1 MSGETAQ
8 RQGEGEVGDLGAAR
22 LARLGNDSL
31 QERVYQELRKAISS
45 GRFASGEAVTIR
57 GLAEM
62 LGTSPMPVREAVR
75 RLVQDRSL
83 EMLPNRSMRVPV
95 MSSARFLQLTDAR
108 AVIEGHAAFRAAEL
122 MTPEAFSAIRAANE
136 RMGLAI
142 GQLDVTAVVDANRE
156 FHFEIYKASRSEVLL
171 SVIDTLWQQSG
182 PYLAVLL
189 RALSATP
196 EALPSVGFGHHFELI
211 SAFASR
217 EPAAARKAMD
227 NDIRDAADW
236 YVNHGEAAAAAM
248 PRSD

>member
-1 MSGETAQ
+1 MAGRAAAGQ
-8 RQGEGEVGDLGAAR
+8 NEGEVSDLGTAR

-31 QERVYQELRKAISS
+31 QERVYQELRRAISS
-45 GRFASGEAVTIR
+45 GRYASGEVVTIR

-95 MSSARFLQLTDAR
+95 MSSERFLQLTDAR
-108 AVIEGHAAFRAAEL
+108 AVIEGHAALRAAEA
-122 MTPEAFSAIRAANE
+122 MTDPAFSAIRAANE

-142 GQLDVTAVVDANRE
+142 RQLDVTAVVDANRE
-156 FHFEIYKASRSEVLL
+156 FHFEIYKASGSEVLL

-196 EALPSVGFGHHFELI
+196 EALPTVGFGHHFDLLA
-211 SAFASR
+211 AFGAR
-217 EPAAARKAMD
+217 NAEAARKAMD
-227 NDIRDAADW
+227 DDIRDAADW
-236 YVNHGEAAAAAM
+236 YVNHGTAAAGQ
-248 PRSD
+248 

>member
-1 MSGETAQ
+1 MAGRATIAERDGEI
-8 RQGEGEVGDLGAAR
+8 RDIGEAR

-31 QERVYQELRKAISS
+31 QERVYRELRTAISG
-45 GRFASGEAVTIR
+45 GRFTSGEVVTIR

-95 MSSARFLQLTDAR
+95 MSSERFLQLTDAR
-108 AVIEGHAAFRAAEL
+108 AVIEGHAAFRAAEA
-122 MTPEAFSAIRAANE
+122 MNDRAFGAIRAANE
-136 RMGLAI
+136 RMGVAI
-142 GQLDVTAVVDANRE
+142 RQLDVVGVVDANRE
-156 FHFEIYKASRSEVLL
+156 FHFEIYKASGSEVLL

-196 EALPSVGFGHHFELI
+196 EALPTVGFGHHFDLLA
-211 SAFASR
+211 AFGSGDA
-217 EPAAARKAMD
+217 AAARKAMD
-227 NDIRDAADW
+227 DDIRDAADW
-236 YVNHGEAAAAAM
+236 YVSHGVAAAGQQQ
-248 PRSD
+248 S

>member
-1 MSGETAQ
+1 MAGEAAD
-8 RQGEGEVGDLGAAR
+8 RQVEGEVRDLGAAR
-22 LARLGNDSL
+22 LAKLGNDSL
-31 QERVYQELRKAISS
+31 QERVYQELRQAISS
-45 GRFASGEAVTIR
+45 GRFASGEVVTIR

-95 MSSARFLQLTDAR
+95 MSAEGFLQLTDAR

-122 MTPEAFSAIRAANE
+122 MNDEAFNAIRAANE

-142 GQLDVTAVVDANRE
+142 RQQDVTAVVNANRE

-182 PYLAVLL
+182 PYLAMLL
-189 RALSATP
+189 RILSATP
-196 EALPSVGFGHHFELI
+196 EALPKVGFGHHFDLI
-211 SAFASR
+211 TAFGAGDA
-217 EPAAARKAMD
+217 AAARKAMD
-227 NDIRDAADW
+227 DDIRDAADW
-236 YVNHGEAAAAAM
+236 YVKHGTEAAGQ
-248 PRSD
+248 